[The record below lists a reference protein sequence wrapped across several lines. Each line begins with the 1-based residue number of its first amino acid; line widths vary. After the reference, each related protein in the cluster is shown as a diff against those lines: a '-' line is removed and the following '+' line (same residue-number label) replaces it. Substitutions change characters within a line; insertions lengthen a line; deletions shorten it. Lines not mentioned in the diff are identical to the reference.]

1 MTPKNAR
8 FCAKIMQTA
17 ATACYSSSMTGSFSG
32 TFPRRITV
40 LVFAGFSVGAPR
52 TLPAENAFEQ
62 KVVPLLEKYCYECH
76 DDLTAKGNLD
86 LTPFLDSESVVKDR
100 KLWIR
105 VLHQIESKEMPP
117 EKPFPAPAELG
128 TLAEGIDHAVND
140 VDWSLFRNPGHVP
153 LARLSQLQYRNSIR
167 DLLGID
173 FNAGMTL
180 PRDPEGPSGF
190 RNDRSSLLIN
200 GSYLEKYYSE
210 AQRALDALFFLKA
223 NPELKTRTIKA
234 EGIRVFRAR
243 VDMEQ
248 DPPVMVL
255 PTPSSTGSGVVVLP
269 ETGYYRIT
277 IHAGTKPYP
286 LTGLNLYADGNEIGS
301 VIVRRPEMNGYT
313 MTALMEK
320 GSNLIS
326 LRTDVAALPLRNDYR
341 VEFPVPQKYVD
352 EAGKIAKATAP
363 KLKPLPHYEKAARKQ
378 LETANRASFEVFEFY
393 QLLKLLRE
401 NDSVSD
407 DPKVRG
413 EWLGRRTRYKR
424 ANMELAAMLKV
435 PDTEIFA
442 RWTKETNS
450 PSFDE
455 YMDFGNAYVEESRLK
470 YFYKRPHPGE
480 VTVSR
485 ITFEGPIVP
494 EGTESEGLFFQLP
507 EAGDAPLDDAKVR
520 ELIREFSSRAFRRPA
535 DEAQLDEL
543 FGFYS
548 TARGEGADFSAALKD
563 AFSAALCSPEFLYR
577 VDALD
582 GPGEEIRLS
591 NHKLAGRLAN
601 FLWASVPDAA
611 LLTAADADALTSD
624 FGMAEQTDRMR
635 RSPKVRAFAESFVSE
650 WLDFA
655 NLGGNIMPNLGR
667 YPEFSRAL
675 AEDMK
680 KETARFFEHIV
691 REDRSLLELLES
703 DYLVLNERMA
713 NYYGHPEPREGTDFA
728 VYKRHEDHFGG
739 LLGMAGLMTVTSTP
753 TRTSPVK
760 RGVWMLE
767 KIFGEHLPPPPPN
780 VPELPPGTGE
790 RAGISL
796 REELAKHREQKACA
810 GCHDKIDNFG
820 FVLENF
826 DPIGKWRTSTPE
838 VPVDSTVTL
847 KNGKT
852 YRNVVDFKSY
862 LLEERRDDFLRNLTE
877 QMLSF
882 ALGRPLEYF
891 DTPVVDDIAAQ
902 VREKGYRPSVLV
914 GEITRSYPFNYQS
927 NQPTP

>member
-1 MTPKNAR
+1 MMTLHAW
-8 FCAKIMQTA
+8 
-17 ATACYSSSMTGSFSG
+17 
-32 TFPRRITV
+32 
-40 LVFAGFSVGAPR
+40 R
-52 TLPAENAFEQ
+52 TLLLTGLVPGTLASLRAESAFES

-76 DDLTAKGNLD
+76 DDLTTKGNLD
-86 LTPFLDSESVVKDR
+86 LTPFLDPDSVVRER
-100 KLWIR
+100 KLWLR

-117 EKPFPAPAELG
+117 EKPFPAPAELA
-128 TLAEGIDHAVND
+128 TLVEEIDHAVND
-140 VDWSLFRNPGHVP
+140 VDWSSFRNPGHVP

-167 DLLGID
+167 DLLGVD
-173 FNAGMTL
+173 FHAGLTL

-200 GSYLEKYYSE
+200 GSYLEKYYAE
-210 AQRALDALFFLKA
+210 AQRALDALFFLKQ
-223 NPELKTRTIKA
+223 NPSPGSGMIRAEEIK
-234 EGIRVFRAR
+234 VFRAR
-243 VDMEQ
+243 VDKEQ
-248 DPPVMVL
+248 DPPVLVL

-269 ETGYYRIT
+269 ETGWYRIT
-277 IHAGTKPYP
+277 VHAGTKPYP
-286 LTGLNLYADGNEIGS
+286 VNGLNLYADGNEVGS
-301 VIVRRPEMNGYT
+301 MILEGPEMRDYT
-313 MTALMEK
+313 MTALLEK

-326 LRTDVAALPLRNDYR
+326 LRSDVATLPQRNDYR
-341 VEFPVPQKYVD
+341 VEFPVPRKYLD
-352 EAGKIAKATAP
+352 EAAGIAKATAP
-363 KLKPLPHYEKAARKQ
+363 QLEPLPHYNKAARKQ

-485 ITFEGPIVP
+485 ITFAGPIVP
-494 EGTESEGLFFQLP
+494 EAIETEGLYSVLP
-507 EAGDAPLDDAKVR
+507 AAGATPPDDGEIRVM
-520 ELIREFSSRAFRRPA
+520 IREFSSRAFRRPV
-535 DEAQLDEL
+535 DEQQLEEL
-543 FGFYS
+543 FAFYSAAREEGAGFYP
-548 TARGEGADFSAALKD
+548 ALKD
-563 AFSAALCSPEFLYR
+563 ALSAALCSPEFLYR
-577 VDALD
+577 FDAFD
-582 GPGEEIRLS
+582 GSGDEIRLS
-591 NHKLAGRLAN
+591 SHQLAGRLAN

-611 LLTAADADALTSD
+611 LLAAAEAGSLTVDSEI
-624 FGMAEQTDRMR
+624 AEQTERMR
-635 RSPKVRAFAESFVSE
+635 RSPKVRAFSESFVSE

-680 KETARFFEHIV
+680 RETARFFEHII

-713 NYYGHPEPREGTDFA
+713 NYYGHPEPRKGTDFT
-728 VYKRHEDHFGG
+728 VYKTHEDHFGG

-767 KIFGEHLPPPPPN
+767 KVFGEHLPPPPPN

-790 RAGISL
+790 REGISL
-796 REELAKHREQKACA
+796 REELARHREQKECA
-810 GCHDKIDNFG
+810 GCHDRIDNFG
-820 FVLENF
+820 FVLEGF
-826 DPIGKWRTSTPE
+826 DPIGKWRTSTAE
-838 VPVDSTVTL
+838 VPVDSAVTL

-852 YRNVVDFKSY
+852 YRDVVDFKSY

-877 QMLSF
+877 QMLSY

-891 DTPVVDDIAAQ
+891 DTPVVDGILEQ
-902 VREKGYRPSVLV
+902 VREKGYRPSILV

>member
-1 MTPKNAR
+1 
-8 FCAKIMQTA
+8 
-17 ATACYSSSMTGSFSG
+17 MTGSFSG
-32 TFPRRITV
+32 TFTRSFTA
-40 LVFAGFSVGAPR
+40 LVFAGFSIGAPR
-52 TLPAENAFEQ
+52 TLPAENGFEQ

-76 DDLTAKGNLD
+76 DDLTTEGNLD
-86 LTPFLDSESVVKDR
+86 LTSFLDSESVVKDR
-100 KLWIR
+100 KLWLR

-117 EKPFPAPAELG
+117 EKPFPAPAELA
-128 TLAEGIDHAVND
+128 TLVEEIDHAVHD

-173 FNAGMTL
+173 FNAGVTL

-190 RNDRSSLLIN
+190 RNDRSSLLID
-200 GSYLEKYYSE
+200 STYLEKYYSE
-210 AQRALDALFFLKA
+210 AQRALGALFFLKV
-223 NPELKTRTIKA
+223 NPLPKTRTIKA
-234 EGIRVFRAR
+234 ESIKVFRAR
-243 VDMEQ
+243 VDKEQ
-248 DPPVMVL
+248 DPPVLVL

-269 ETGYYRIT
+269 ETGHYRIT

-341 VEFPVPQKYVD
+341 VEFPVPQKYID
-352 EAGKIAKATAP
+352 EAGKIAEATAP
-363 KLKPLPHYEKAARKQ
+363 KLKPLSHYNKAARKQ
-378 LETANRASFEVFEFY
+378 LESANQTAFQIYEYY

-401 NDSVSD
+401 NDAVSD

-413 EWLGRRTRYKR
+413 EWLGRRTRYKQ
-424 ANMELAAMLKV
+424 ANMKLAVLLKV
-435 PDTEIFA
+435 SDEEVFE
-442 RWTKETNS
+442 RWTKETIS
-450 PSFDE
+450 PGFDE
-455 YMDFGNAYVEESRLK
+455 YMNFGNAYVDESRLK
-470 YFYKRPHPGE
+470 YFYKRPFSGE
-480 VTVSR
+480 VSVSE
-485 ITFEGPIVP
+485 ITFEGPVEPKAIDP
-494 EGTESEGLFFQLP
+494 EGLFSDLP
-507 EAGDAPLDDAKVR
+507 DAGAAPLEDAEVR
-520 ELIREFSSRAFRRPA
+520 ALIRGFSSRAFRSPV
-535 DEAQLDEL
+535 EESQLDEL

-548 TARGEGADFSAALKD
+548 AARGEGTEFYPALKD
-563 AFSAALCSPEFLYR
+563 ALSAALCSPEFLYR
-577 VDALD
+577 FDALD
-582 GPGEEIRLS
+582 GPGDEIRLS
-591 NHKLAGRLAN
+591 SHQLAGRLAN
-601 FLWASVPDAA
+601 FLWASVPDAS
-611 LLTAADADALTSD
+611 LLAAADVDSLISD
-624 FGMAEQTDRMR
+624 SGIAEQTERMR

-655 NLGGNIMPNLGR
+655 NLGGNIMPNTGR

-680 KETARFFEHIV
+680 RETARFFEHIV

-703 DYLVLNERMA
+703 DYLVLNERLA
-713 NYYGHPEPREGTDFA
+713 NYYEHPEPRQGTAFA
-728 VYKRHEDHFGG
+728 VYERHEDHLGG

-796 REELAKHREQKACA
+796 REELAKHREQKECA
-810 GCHDKIDNFG
+810 GCHDKIDSFG

-826 DPIGKWRTSTPE
+826 DPIGKWRTSTPD

-852 YRNVVDFKSY
+852 YRNVVDFKTY

-891 DTPVVDDIAAQ
+891 DTPVVDGIADQ
-902 VREKGYRPSVLV
+902 VRDQRYRPSVLF
-914 GEITRSYPFNYQS
+914 GEIARSYPFNYQS
-927 NQPTP
+927 NRSVE

>member
-1 MTPKNAR
+1 MPEK
-8 FCAKIMQTA
+8 FLCKSFVPPA
-17 ATACYSSSMTGSFSG
+17 AVVLAGICLGISG
-32 TFPRRITV
+32 ILR
-40 LVFAGFSVGAPR
+40 S
-52 TLPAENAFEQ
+52 ESAFEE

-76 DDLTAKGNLD
+76 DDLTTKGNLD
-86 LTPFLDSESVVKDR
+86 LTPFLDPDSVVKER
-100 KLWIR
+100 KLWLR

-117 EKPFPAPAELG
+117 EKPFPASDELA
-128 TLAEGIDHAVND
+128 TLVEEIDHAVND
-140 VDWSLFRNPGHVP
+140 VDWSSFRNPGHVP

-173 FNAGMTL
+173 FKAGLSL

-200 GSYLEKYYSE
+200 GSYLEKYYNE

-223 NPELKTRTIKA
+223 NPSPGTRRIGANEIK
-234 EGIRVFRAR
+234 VFRAR
-243 VDMEQ
+243 IAQEQ
-248 DPPVMVL
+248 DTPVLVL
-255 PTPSSTGSGVVVLP
+255 PTPSATGSSVVVLP
-269 ETGYYRIT
+269 ETGYYRVT

-286 LTGLNLYADGNEIGS
+286 VTGLNLYADGNEIGS
-301 VIVRRPEMNGYT
+301 VIVEDPEMRDYT
-313 MTALMEK
+313 MTVLMEK

-341 VEFPVPQKYVD
+341 VEFPVPRKYIV
-352 EAGKIAKATAP
+352 EATKIAEVTAP
-363 KLKPLPHYEKAARKQ
+363 KLKPFSHYSKAAREQ
-378 LETANRASFEVFEFY
+378 LEIANRASFEIFEYY

-401 NDSVSD
+401 HDAVSD
-407 DPKVRG
+407 DTKVRG

-424 ANMELAAMLKV
+424 ANMELASLLKI
-435 PDTEIFA
+435 PDGEVFA
-442 RWTKETNS
+442 RWEKETIS

-470 YFYKRPHPGE
+470 YFYKRPFSGE
-480 VTVSR
+480 VAVSE
-485 ITFEGPIVP
+485 ITFDGPVEPGAI
-494 EGTESEGLFFQLP
+494 ELEGLYFDLP
-507 EAGDAPLDDAKVR
+507 GSNVAPLDDAEVR
-520 ELIREFSSRAFRRPA
+520 TMIRDFASRAFRRPV

-548 TARGEGADFSAALKD
+548 TARGEGADFYPALKD
-563 AFSAALCSPEFLYR
+563 VLAVALCSPEFLYR
-577 VDALD
+577 FDALD
-582 GPGEEIRLS
+582 GPGKEIRLS
-591 NHKLAGRLAN
+591 SHQLAGRLAS
-601 FLWASVPDAA
+601 FLWASVPDGA
-611 LLTAADADALTSD
+611 LLVAADADFLISD
-624 FGMAEQTDRMR
+624 SGIAEQTDRMR
-635 RSPKVRAFAESFVSE
+635 QSPKVRAFSESFVSE

-655 NLGGNIMPNLGR
+655 NLGGNIMPNIGR
-667 YPEFSRAL
+667 YPGFSRAL

-680 KETARFFEHIV
+680 KETSRFFEHIL
-691 REDRSLLELLES
+691 RDDRSLLELLES
-703 DYLVLNERMA
+703 DYLLLNERMA
-713 NYYGHPEPREGTDFA
+713 NYYGHPAPREGSEFA
-728 VYKRHEDHFGG
+728 VYEKHVDHLGG

-796 REELAKHREQKACA
+796 REELARHREQKECA

-826 DPIGKWRTSTPE
+826 DPIGKWRISTPE

-852 YRNVVDFKSY
+852 YENVVDFKAY

-877 QMLSF
+877 QMLSY

-891 DTPVVDDIAAQ
+891 DTPVVDKIADR
-902 VREKGYRPSVLV
+902 VREEGYRPSVLLQ
-914 GEITRSYPFNYQS
+914 EIARSYPFNYQS
-927 NQPTP
+927 NLPVE